1 VAALLDASFIVA
13 AADTSDLNHASA
25 VRWLAGIDEPLLVGA
40 LSLADADAVLQWGLG
55 PDAILALLAAVA
67 DGALRVVSPSAEDL
81 ARAATLIRDA
91 TVHRPRL
98 VDALLVASAERLGV
112 ARIATFERRPLAVL
126 RPTGQAFSLEP

>member
-98 VDALLVASAERLGV
+98 VDALLVGAAGRLGV